1 MASFSAITIDTF
13 LSPFSMLGMY
23 VLSMSAFRA
32 SFSCDNP
39 FSNRR
44 RFKLLPNFCLMSI
57 VQKSLFV
64 ESCTT
69 DNHQH
74 NNFLRKNFGLWVGL
88 VCLIFFVLVN
98 VSTVVFRMTDNG
110 LQLGEVA
117 EIEAQ
122 MFSFAQKFNRRTELE
137 FSTEPA
143 ILPNC
148 CYLLCCFWLH
158 IFYYEF
164 NYFVFTLLDKFFR
177 PSRTFS
183 RHFLNFT
190 LLFQMVVTIAF
201 VGKWFVTN

>member
-1 MASFSAITIDTF
+1 MKTN
-13 LSPFSMLGMY
+13 
-23 VLSMSAFRA
+23 VLHL
-32 SFSCDNP
+32 N
-39 FSNRR
+39 
-44 RFKLLPNFCLMSI
+44 K
-57 VQKSLFV
+57 
-64 ESCTT
+64 
-69 DNHQH
+69 
-74 NNFLRKNFGLWVGL
+74 
-88 VCLIFFVLVN
+88 
-98 VSTVVFRMTDNG
+98 
-110 LQLGEVA
+110 VA

-122 MFSFAQKFNRRTELE
+122 MFSFAQKFNRRTAVE
-137 FSTEPA
+137 FSIEPA

-177 PSRTFS
+177 PSRTFN